1 MAGTD
6 TSSSAMQWAMA
17 ELLNRPKTFQKLRS
31 EIHSVV
37 GTSRLVKDSDVPNL
51 PYLRAVIRETLR
63 LHPSAPLIIREC
75 ADDCMVDGFILKSKT
90 RVLVNVFA
98 IMRDPQIWSDPDEFL
113 PERFLQMSE
122 EKIGEHQMEFKG
134 QNFRFLPFGSG
145 RRGCPG
151 ASLAMVM
158 MHSTV
163 GSLVQCFDWKVKD
176 SEKVNLEIGSGFAA
190 EMATPL
196 VCYPAIHVNPLAEAC
211 K

>member
-6 TSSSAMQWAMA
+6 TSSAAMQWAMA
-17 ELLNRPKTFQKLRS
+17 ELINQPRCFDRLRE
-31 EIHSVV
+31 EIGSVV
-37 GTSRLVKDSDVPNL
+37 GPDRLVKESDISNL

-75 ADDCMVDGFILKSKT
+75 AEDCTVNGSLVKSGS
-90 RVLVNVFA
+90 RVLVNVYA
-98 IMRDPQIWSDPDEFL
+98 IMRDPDLWADPDRFI
-113 PERFLQMSE
+113 PERFLDGSGE
-122 EKIGEHQMEFKG
+122 RIGEHQMEFKG

-151 ASLAMVM
+151 ASLAMLM
-158 MHSTV
+158 MHATV

-176 SEKVNLEIGSGFAA
+176 GDSVDLTQGPGFAA
-190 EMATPL
+190 EMAKPL
-196 VCYPAIHVNPLAEAC
+196 VCYPTVHVNPLE